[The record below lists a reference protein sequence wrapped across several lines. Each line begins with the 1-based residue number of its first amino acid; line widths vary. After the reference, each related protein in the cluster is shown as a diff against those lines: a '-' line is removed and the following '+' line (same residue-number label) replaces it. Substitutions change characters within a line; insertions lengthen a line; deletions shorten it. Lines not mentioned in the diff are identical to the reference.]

1 MSNGAQITIDLG
13 RAKLFVTLAI
23 AVVTLAAPALNV
35 GQELRQLRAEVMEL
49 RMTVRA
55 DHDALLRI
63 EGQLKALPPGR
74 LTSLP

>member
-23 AVVTLAAPALNV
+23 AVITLAAPALNV
-35 GQELRQLRAEVMEL
+35 WLELRQLRADVTEL
-49 RMTVRA
+49 RATVRA

-63 EGQLKALPPGR
+63 EGQLKAQPPGR